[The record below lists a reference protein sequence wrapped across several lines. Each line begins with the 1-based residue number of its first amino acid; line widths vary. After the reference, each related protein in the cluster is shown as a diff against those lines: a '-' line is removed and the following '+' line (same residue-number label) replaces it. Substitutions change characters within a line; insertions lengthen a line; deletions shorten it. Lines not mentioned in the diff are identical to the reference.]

1 MKVTLEAVNSANIRV
16 NNSVDA
22 DKVYNVVANLN
33 VQGERI
39 SNVSDGIVKLGEE
52 QKATFNKWS
61 SDNLN
66 IQFQT
71 GDVMEM
77 CTIINAINDF
87 ITDCENAV
95 TNNEFNI

>member
-39 SNVSDGIVKLGEE
+39 SNVSDGIVKLGDE

-71 GDVMEM
+71 SDVMEM
-77 CTIINAINDF
+77 CSVINAINGF
-87 ITDCENAV
+87 ISDCEMAV
-95 TNNEFNI
+95 ENNEFNL